1 MNIVFDFGAVLF
13 DWRPALRVRQRLPE
27 WAGDMHQAQ
36 TLAQAIFGHADWQ
49 AFDRGLL
56 KLDEVIE
63 RTAARLR
70 LPSHRVRELL
80 APIGDE
86 LEPIAAHVAVLQL
99 LFERREREG
108 GLRLFFLSNMPE
120 PYARSLELRH
130 AFIGVFD
137 GGVFSGDVKMGKPD
151 AAIYQ
156 HLAASHGLLALQT
169 WFVDDHLPNV
179 QAACALG
186 WRGLHLAEGQ
196 ALGDLL
202 GPALTRW

>member
-56 KLDEVIE
+56 KLDELIE

-120 PYARSLELRH
+120 PY
-130 AFIGVFD
+130 
-137 GGVFSGDVKMGKPD
+137 VKMGKPD